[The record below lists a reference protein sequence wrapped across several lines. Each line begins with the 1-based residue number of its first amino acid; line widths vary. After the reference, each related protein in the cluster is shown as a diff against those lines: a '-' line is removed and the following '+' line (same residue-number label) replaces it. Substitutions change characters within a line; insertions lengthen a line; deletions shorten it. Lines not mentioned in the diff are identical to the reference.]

1 MSVAGRAVYKRLIP
15 LAVGLVVIAAVIY
28 LIVR

>member
-15 LAVGLVVIAAVIY
+15 LVIGLVVLAAIIY